1 MIAYEYPITDHLGPG
16 PSVAF
21 SLRDD
26 KSCLV
31 ESKSNG
37 KTGFYFVKVI
47 PPDDEPKPKNSC
59 LQCFPL
65 LFTKLGL
72 PGLLPTSALAN
83 YKSKNLSNVSPS
95 YVVENQINEAR

>member
-65 LFTKLGL
+65 LFI
-72 PGLLPTSALAN
+72 
-83 YKSKNLSNVSPS
+83 SPVFAIS
-95 YVVENQINEAR
+95 SFYISLRSSL